1 MSAKKKADDTSRVA
15 LDGSITD
22 DGIDPKRRRLLVG
35 TMATT
40 AGLGAGALGVSMLAS
55 MSPSARAKAA
65 GAPVEA
71 DISKLAPGQL
81 LTVEWR
87 GKPVWIV
94 RRTEQALQSLASVA
108 SQLSDPDSNE
118 EMQPEYAKN
127 ESRAIKDEFLVVI
140 GICTHLGCSP
150 TYRPDIAASDL
161 GSDWEG
167 GFFCPCHGSKFDYAG
182 RVYSGVPAPTN
193 LEIPPYMYLDDNR
206 ILIGE
211 DSGVAA

>member
-1 MSAKKKADDTSRVA
+1 MSANEKAADTRRVA
-15 LDGSITD
+15 VDSSITN

-35 TMATT
+35 GMAATS
-40 AGLGAGALGVSMLAS
+40 GLGAAALGVSMLAS

-71 DISKLAPGQL
+71 DISKLQPGQM

-94 RRTEQALQSLASVA
+94 RRTEQALGSLASVA
-108 SQLSDPDSNE
+108 GQLSDPDSNE
-118 EMQPEYAKN
+118 EQQPEYAKN
-127 ESRAIKDEFLVVI
+127 ESRAIKDEYLVVI

-150 TYRPDIAASDL
+150 TYRPELAAPDL

-167 GFFCPCHGSKFDYAG
+167 GFFCPCHGSKFDMAG

-206 ILIGE
+206 IIIGE
-211 DSGVAA
+211 DNGAVA

>member
-1 MSAKKKADDTSRVA
+1 MSA
-15 LDGSITD
+15 
-22 DGIDPKRRRLLVG
+22 VG
-35 TMATT
+35 
-40 AGLGAGALGVSMLAS
+40 GLGAGALGVSMLAS

-71 DISKLAPGQL
+71 DISKLEPGRM

-94 RRTEQALQSLASVA
+94 RRTEQALQSLTSVA
-108 SQLSDPDSNE
+108 SQLSDPDSE
-118 EMQPEYAKN
+118 EEQQPAYAQN
-127 ESRAIKDEFLVVI
+127 ATRAIKDEYLVVI

-150 TYRPDIAASDL
+150 TYRPEIAAPDL

-167 GFFCPCHGSKFDYAG
+167 GFFCPCHGSKFDFAG

-206 ILIGE
+206 IMIGVDE
-211 DSGVAA
+211 GVAA